1 MACLHYVYT
10 SGNDLGPGFVT
21 QVGLLCLVDSYN
33 SLIGHC
39 GPMQI

>member
-21 QVGLLCLVDSYN
+21 QVLCLVDSYN

-39 GPMQI
+39 GPMKF